1 MAGIYIHIPFCK
13 QACYYC
19 DFHFSTNQTLRA
31 EMVMAIAKE
40 IGIQK
45 DYLGHEPVNTIYFGG
60 GTPSVLSP
68 DEIHR
73 LLQTINKLHPV
84 APDAE
89 ITLEANPDDLRG
101 DYLQAIRQAGVN
113 RLSIGIQTFHDDL
126 LRYMNR
132 AHDRTTAL
140 KTFEAARHA
149 GFANISLDLIYSIP
163 GQDDSRWK
171 ADIEQA
177 LLLEPQHI
185 SCYSLTIEPQT
196 VFGKWATTGK
206 LKTIPDDLAANQ
218 FEILMDRLQLAG
230 YEHYEISNFALP
242 GFYSRHNSS
251 YWRQDNY
258 LGVGPSAHSFN
269 QVSRQFNVRN
279 NHLYLKSIAQGS
291 IPAEKEILTIENKI
305 NEFIL
310 TTLRT
315 QWGTDL
321 TTLKHKY
328 GYDLA
333 EQNSAYLQELMQQKL
348 IAVENEVITLTR
360 SGKLLADKIASDLFI
375 VSS

>member
-31 EMVMAIAKE
+31 EMVMAIARE

-45 DYLGHEPVNTIYFGG
+45 DYLGHELVNTIYFGG

-73 LLQTINKLHPV
+73 LLQTINELHPV

-89 ITLEANPDDLRG
+89 ITLEANPDDLHG
-101 DYLQAIRQAGVN
+101 DYLRAIRQAGVN

-132 AHDRTTAL
+132 AHDRTIAL

-163 GQDDSRWK
+163 GQDDNRWK

-206 LKTIPDDLAANQ
+206 LRTIPDDLAANQ

-251 YWRQDNY
+251 YWRQENY

-279 NHLYLKSIAQGS
+279 NHHYLKGITQGT

-348 IAVENEVITLTR
+348 IVVENEVITLTR

>member
-19 DFHFSTNQTLRA
+19 DFHFSTNQMLRE
-31 EMVMAIAKE
+31 EMVMAITRE
-40 IGIQK
+40 IGIQQ
-45 DYLGHEPVNTIYFGG
+45 DYLGGERINTIYFGG

-68 DEIHR
+68 DEINR
-73 LLQTINKLHPV
+73 LLQAIHELHPV
-84 APDAE
+84 VPEAE
-89 ITLEANPDDLRG
+89 ITLEANPDDLRA
-101 DYLQAIRQAGVN
+101 DYLEAIRQAGVN
-113 RLSIGIQTFHDDL
+113 RLSVGIQTFHDDL

-132 AHDRTTAL
+132 AHDRITAL
-140 KTFEAARHA
+140 KTFEAAREA
-149 GFANISLDLIYSIP
+149 GFTNISMDLIYSIP
-163 GQDDSRWK
+163 GQDDSRWEE
-171 ADIEQA
+171 DLEQA
-177 LLLEPQHI
+177 LLLKPQHI

-196 VFGKWATTGK
+196 VFGKWANSGK
-206 LKTIPDDLAANQ
+206 LKPIPDDLAAHQ
-218 FEILMDRLQLAG
+218 FEILMDRLQQAG

-242 GFYSRHNSS
+242 RCYAQHNSS
-251 YWRQDNY
+251 YWRQENY

-279 NHLYLKSIAQGS
+279 NHLYVKSLALGIV
-291 IPAEKEILTIENKI
+291 PAEKEVLTTENKI

-321 TTLKHKY
+321 NALKHKY

-333 EQNSAYLQELMQQKL
+333 VQNRAYLQELIQQKL
-348 IAVENEVITLTR
+348 IVLHNEIITLTR
-360 SGKLLADKIASDLFI
+360 SGKLLADKIASDLFT
-375 VSS
+375 VNS

>member
-1 MAGIYIHIPFCK
+1 
-13 QACYYC
+13 
-19 DFHFSTNQTLRA
+19 
-31 EMVMAIAKE
+31 MAIARE

-45 DYLGHEPVNTIYFGG
+45 DYLGHELVNTIYFGG

-73 LLQTINKLHPV
+73 LLQTINELHPV

-89 ITLEANPDDLRG
+89 ITLEANPDDLHG

-132 AHDRTTAL
+132 AHDRTIAL
-140 KTFEAARHA
+140 KTFEAAHHA

-163 GQDDSRWK
+163 GQDDNRWK

-251 YWRQDNY
+251 YWRQENY

-279 NHLYLKSIAQGS
+279 NHHYLKGITQGT
-291 IPAEKEILTIENKI
+291 IPAEKEVLTIENKI

-321 TTLKHKY
+321 TGLKHKY

-348 IAVENEVITLTR
+348 IVIENEVITLTR

-375 VSS
+375 VSP

>member
-31 EMVMAIAKE
+31 EMVMAIARE

-68 DEIHR
+68 DEIHG
-73 LLQTINKLHPV
+73 LLQTIHDLHPV

-89 ITLEANPDDLRG
+89 ITLEANPDDLTEE
-101 DYLQAIRQAGVN
+101 YLQQIRQAGVN

-140 KTFEAARHA
+140 KTFEAARQA

-163 GQDDSRWK
+163 GQDENRWK
-171 ADIEQA
+171 EDIEQA

-196 VFGKWATTGK
+196 VFGKWANAGK
-206 LKTIPDDLAANQ
+206 IKSIPDDLAAHQ
-218 FEILMDRLQLAG
+218 FEILMDRLQQVG
-230 YEHYEISNFALP
+230 YEHYEISNFSLP

-251 YWRQDNY
+251 YWRQENY

-279 NHLYLKSIAQGS
+279 NHRYLKIIAEGN
-291 IPAEKEILTIENKI
+291 IPAEKEVLTIENKI

-321 TTLKHKY
+321 KTLKRKY
-328 GYDLA
+328 GHDLA
-333 EQNSAYLQELMQQKL
+333 DQNSVYLQELIQQKL
-348 IAVENEVITLTR
+348 TVVENEVITLTR

>member
-1 MAGIYIHIPFCK
+1 
-13 QACYYC
+13 
-19 DFHFSTNQTLRA
+19 
-31 EMVMAIAKE
+31 MAIARE

-73 LLQTINKLHPV
+73 LLQTINELHPV

-89 ITLEANPDDLRG
+89 ITLEANPDDLYG

-140 KTFEAARHA
+140 KTLEAARQA

-171 ADIEQA
+171 EDIEQA

-196 VFGKWATTGK
+196 VFGKWATAGK
-206 LKTIPDDLAANQ
+206 LKAIPDDLAANQ
-218 FEILMDRLQLAG
+218 LEILMDRLQLAG

-251 YWRQDNY
+251 YWRQENY

-279 NHLYLKSIAQGS
+279 NHHYLKGITQGT
-291 IPAEKEILTIENKI
+291 IPAEKEVLTIENKI

-328 GYDLA
+328 GYALT

-348 IAVENEVITLTR
+348 IVVEDEVITLTR

-375 VSS
+375 INS

>member
-31 EMVMAIAKE
+31 EMVMAIARE

-73 LLQTINKLHPV
+73 LLQAIYELHSV
-84 APDAE
+84 AQDAE
-89 ITLEANPDDLRG
+89 ITLETNPDDLTEE
-101 DYLQAIRQAGVN
+101 YLQQIRQAGVN

-140 KTFEAARHA
+140 KTFEAARQA

-163 GQDDSRWK
+163 GQDDNRWK

-196 VFGKWATTGK
+196 VFGKWASSGK
-206 LKTIPDDLAANQ
+206 IKLIPDDLAAHQ
-218 FEILMDRLQLAG
+218 FEILMDRLQQAG
-230 YEHYEISNFALP
+230 YEHYEISNFSLP

-251 YWRQDNY
+251 YWRQENY

-279 NHLYLKSIAQGS
+279 NHHYLKGIAQGN
-291 IPAEKEILTIENKI
+291 IPAEKEVLTIENKI

-321 TTLKHKY
+321 KVLKHKY

-333 EQNSAYLQELMQQKL
+333 EENSVYLQELMQQKL
-348 IAVENEVITLTR
+348 IVIDNDVITLTR

-375 VSS
+375 VKS

>member
-31 EMVMAIAKE
+31 EMVMAITKE

-73 LLQTINKLHPV
+73 LLQTIYELYPV

-89 ITLEANPDDLRG
+89 ITLEANPDDLHE
-101 DYLQAIRQAGVN
+101 DYLQAIRQVGIN

-140 KTFEAARHA
+140 KTFEASRQA

-171 ADIEQA
+171 EDIEQA

-196 VFGKWATTGK
+196 VFGKWATAGK
-206 LKTIPDDLAANQ
+206 LKAIPDDLAANQ
-218 FEILMDRLQLAG
+218 LETLMDKLQLTG

-242 GFYSRHNSS
+242 GFFSRHNSS
-251 YWRQDNY
+251 YWRQENY

-291 IPAEKEILTIENKI
+291 IPAEKEVLTIENKI

-315 QWGTDL
+315 QWGTNL
-321 TTLKHKY
+321 KTLKQKY
-328 GYDLA
+328 GHDLA
-333 EQNSAYLQELMQQKL
+333 EQNSVYLQELMQQKL
-348 IAVENEVITLTR
+348 IVVENEVITLTR

>member
-1 MAGIYIHIPFCK
+1 
-13 QACYYC
+13 
-19 DFHFSTNQTLRA
+19 
-31 EMVMAIAKE
+31 MAIARE

-45 DYLGHEPVNTIYFGG
+45 DYLGHELVNTIYFGG

-73 LLQTINKLHPV
+73 LLQTINELHPV

-89 ITLEANPDDLRG
+89 ITLEANPDDLHG
-101 DYLQAIRQAGVN
+101 DYLRAIRQAGVN

-132 AHDRTTAL
+132 AHDRTIAL

-163 GQDDSRWK
+163 GQDDNRWK

-206 LKTIPDDLAANQ
+206 LRTIPDDLAANQ

-251 YWRQDNY
+251 YWRQENY

-279 NHLYLKSIAQGS
+279 NHHYLKGITQGT

-348 IAVENEVITLTR
+348 IVVENEVITLTR

>member
-31 EMVMAIAKE
+31 EMVMAIARE

-73 LLQTINKLHPV
+73 LLQTINELHPV

-89 ITLEANPDDLRG
+89 ITLEANPDDLYG

-140 KTFEAARHA
+140 KTFEAAHHA

-163 GQDDSRWK
+163 GQDDSRWEE
-171 ADIEQA
+171 DIEQA

-196 VFGKWATTGK
+196 VFGKWATAGK
-206 LKTIPDDLAANQ
+206 LKAIPDDLAANQ
-218 FEILMDRLQLAG
+218 LEILMDRLQLAG

-251 YWRQDNY
+251 YWRQENY

-279 NHLYLKSIAQGS
+279 NHHYLKGITQGT
-291 IPAEKEILTIENKI
+291 IPAEKEVLTIENKI

-321 TTLKHKY
+321 KTLKYKY

-348 IAVENEVITLTR
+348 IVAENEVITLTR

-375 VSS
+375 VSP

>member
-1 MAGIYIHIPFCK
+1 
-13 QACYYC
+13 
-19 DFHFSTNQTLRA
+19 
-31 EMVMAIAKE
+31 MAIARE

-73 LLQTINKLHPV
+73 LLQTINELHPV

-89 ITLEANPDDLRG
+89 ITLEANPDDLYG

-140 KTFEAARHA
+140 KTFEAAHHA

-163 GQDDSRWK
+163 GQDDSRWEE
-171 ADIEQA
+171 DIEQA

-196 VFGKWATTGK
+196 VFGKWATAGK
-206 LKTIPDDLAANQ
+206 LKAIPDDLAANQ
-218 FEILMDRLQLAG
+218 LEILMDRLQLAG

-251 YWRQDNY
+251 YWRQENY

-279 NHLYLKSIAQGS
+279 NHHYLKGITQGT
-291 IPAEKEILTIENKI
+291 IPAEKEVLTIENKI

-321 TTLKHKY
+321 KTLKYKY

-348 IAVENEVITLTR
+348 IVAENEVITLTR

-375 VSS
+375 VSP